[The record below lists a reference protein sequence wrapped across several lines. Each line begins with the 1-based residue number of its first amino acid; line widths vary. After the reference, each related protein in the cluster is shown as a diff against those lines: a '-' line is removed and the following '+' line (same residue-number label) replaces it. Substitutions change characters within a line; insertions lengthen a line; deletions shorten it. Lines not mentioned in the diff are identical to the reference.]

1 MRVGEHMKQVLQYLA
16 EHERPEERHLSSV
29 IVGLEGLT
37 LPNDVETHH
46 LKVASALA
54 GHPVTWQD
62 VSYGSVLEARE
73 NLLYS
78 TYSRAVGNLKRAG
91 LVRNY
96 SHDGRV
102 LEVTEKGQEWL
113 ARARSTPPIDSRD
126 ASAPLVYSRFS

>member
-1 MRVGEHMKQVLQYLA
+1 MRVGEHMKQVLHYLA
-16 EHERPEERHLSSV
+16 EHESPRERHLSAV
-29 IVGLEGLT
+29 IIGLEGLK
-37 LPNDVETHH
+37 LPKDVETHH

-62 VSYGSVLEARE
+62 VGYGSALEARE

-91 LVRNY
+91 LVRNN

-102 LEVTEKGQEWL
+102 LEVTEKGLEWL
-113 ARARSTPPIDSRD
+113 ASKERPKD
-126 ASAPLVYSRFS
+126 

>member
-29 IVGLEGLT
+29 IIGLESLT

-78 TYSRAVGNLKRAG
+78 TYSRAVGNLKRSD
-91 LVRNY
+91 LVRND

-102 LEVTEKGQEWL
+102 LEVTEKGREWL
-113 ARARSTPPIDSRD
+113 TKAGSIQPTESRD
-126 ASAPLVYSRFS
+126 ASAPLLYP